1 MDKRDRI
8 IYAAMEVFR
17 EKGIEKAK
25 VSEIVKK
32 AGIAQGTFY
41 LYFPS
46 RLSVMP
52 YIAQKLVDMTV
63 QSLEEQVDY
72 EALILRQVEQ
82 IVQVIFEQAKAS
94 RDIFPFIY
102 TGLKETNHLREWEEI
117 YFPFYHWMS
126 LWIARHQE
134 QGRVSPSVNPA
145 RTAKLMIALIETTAE
160 QSYWYDSA
168 SFEEVAAQKAELIQ
182 FTLAGLGVSKE

>member
-8 IYAAMEVFR
+8 IYASMEVFR

-25 VSEIVKK
+25 VSDIVKK

-52 YIAQKLVDMTV
+52 YIAQKMVEETV
-63 QSLEEQVDY
+63 QGLQERVKKKDSFKAQMD
-72 EALILRQVEQ
+72 Q
-82 IVQVIFEQAKAS
+82 IVEVIFSQIQAY
-94 RDIFPFIY
+94 RDIFPFVY
-102 TGLKETNHLREWEEI
+102 SGLQETNHLREWEEI
-117 YFPFYHWMS
+117 YFPFYEWMS
-126 LWIARHQE
+126 NYLKE
-134 QGRVSPSVNPA
+134 QQKNGKIREDLDSQ

-160 QSYWYDSA
+160 QNYWYDSPQEV
-168 SFEEVAAQKAELIQ
+168 SIQSQKEELMEFIYYA
-182 FTLAGLGVSKE
+182 LGVKK

>member
-8 IYAAMEVFR
+8 IYASMEVFR

-25 VSEIVKK
+25 VSDIVKK

-52 YIAQKLVDMTV
+52 YIAQKMVEETV
-63 QSLEEQVDY
+63 TGLQERVKKKDSFKAQMD
-72 EALILRQVEQ
+72 Q
-82 IVQVIFEQAKAS
+82 IVEVIFFQIQAY

-102 TGLKETNHLREWEEI
+102 SGLQETNHLREWEEI
-117 YFPFYHWMS
+117 YLPFYEWMS
-126 LWIARHQE
+126 DYLKE
-134 QGRVSPSVNPA
+134 QQKNGKIRENLDPQ

-160 QSYWYDSA
+160 QNYWYDSPQEV
-168 SFEEVAAQKAELIQ
+168 SIQSQKEELMEFIYYA
-182 FTLAGLGVSKE
+182 LGVKK

>member
-1 MDKRDRI
+1 MDKKDRI

-52 YIAQKLVDMTV
+52 YIAQKLVDVTV
-63 QSLEEQVDY
+63 QSLEEHVDTSSSFFQ
-72 EALILRQVEQ
+72 QVEQ
-82 IVQVIFEQAKAS
+82 IIQVIFEQAKAS

-117 YFPFYHWMS
+117 YSPFYHWMS
-126 LWIARHQE
+126 VWIIRHQE
-134 QGRVSPSVNPA
+134 NGQISRSMNPE
-145 RTAKLMIALIETTAE
+145 RTAKLLIALIETTAE
-160 QSYWYDSA
+160 QNYWYDSPL
-168 SFEEVAAQKAELIQ
+168 SEEITAQKRELIQ
-182 FTLAGLGVSKE
+182 FVLAGLGARKE

>member
-8 IYAAMEVFR
+8 IYASMEVFR

-25 VSEIVKK
+25 VSDIVKK

-52 YIAQKLVDMTV
+52 YIAQKMVEETV
-63 QSLEEQVDY
+63 TGLQERVKKKDSFKVQMD
-72 EALILRQVEQ
+72 Q
-82 IVQVIFEQAKAS
+82 IVEVIFFQIQAY

-102 TGLKETNHLREWEEI
+102 SGLQETNHLREWEEI
-117 YFPFYHWMS
+117 YLPFYEWMS
-126 LWIARHQE
+126 DYLKE
-134 QGRVSPSVNPA
+134 QQKNGKIRENLDPQ

-160 QSYWYDSA
+160 QNYWYDSPQEV
-168 SFEEVAAQKAELIQ
+168 SIQSQKEELMEFIYYA
-182 FTLAGLGVSKE
+182 LGVKK

>member
-8 IYAAMEVFR
+8 IYASMEVFR

-25 VSEIVKK
+25 VSDIVKK

-52 YIAQKLVDMTV
+52 YIAQKMVEETV
-63 QSLEEQVDY
+63 QGLQERVKKKDSFKAQMD
-72 EALILRQVEQ
+72 Q
-82 IVQVIFEQAKAS
+82 IVEVIFFQIQAY

-102 TGLKETNHLREWEEI
+102 SGLQETNHLREWEEI
-117 YFPFYHWMS
+117 YLPFYEWMS
-126 LWIARHQE
+126 DYLKE
-134 QGRVSPSVNPA
+134 QQKNGKIRENLNPQ

-160 QSYWYDSA
+160 QNYWYDSPQEV
-168 SFEEVAAQKAELIQ
+168 SIQSQKEELMEFIYYA
-182 FTLAGLGVSKE
+182 LGVKK

>member
-8 IYAAMEVFR
+8 IYASMEVFR

-25 VSEIVKK
+25 VSDIVKK

-52 YIAQKLVDMTV
+52 YIAQKMVEETV
-63 QSLEEQVDY
+63 TGLQERVKKKDLFKVQMD
-72 EALILRQVEQ
+72 Q
-82 IVQVIFEQAKAS
+82 IVEVIFFQIQAY

-102 TGLKETNHLREWEEI
+102 SGLQETNHLREWEEI
-117 YFPFYHWMS
+117 YLPFYEWMS
-126 LWIARHQE
+126 DYLKE
-134 QGRVSPSVNPA
+134 QQKSGKIRENLDPQ

-160 QSYWYDSA
+160 QNYWYDSPQEV
-168 SFEEVAAQKAELIQ
+168 SIQSQKEELMEFIYYA
-182 FTLAGLGVSKE
+182 LGVKK

>member
-8 IYAAMEVFR
+8 IYASMEVFR

-25 VSEIVKK
+25 VSDIVKK

-52 YIAQKLVDMTV
+52 YIAQKMVEETV
-63 QSLEEQVDY
+63 TGLQERVKKKDSFKVQMD
-72 EALILRQVEQ
+72 Q
-82 IVQVIFEQAKAS
+82 IVEVIFFQIQAY

-102 TGLKETNHLREWEEI
+102 SGLQETNHLREWEEI
-117 YFPFYHWMS
+117 YLPFYEWMS
-126 LWIARHQE
+126 DYLKDQQKNGKIRENLDPQ
-134 QGRVSPSVNPA
+134 

-160 QSYWYDSA
+160 QNYWYDSPQEV
-168 SFEEVAAQKAELIQ
+168 SIQSQKEELMEFIYYA
-182 FTLAGLGVSKE
+182 LGVKK

>member
-8 IYAAMEVFR
+8 IYASMEVFR

-25 VSEIVKK
+25 VSDIVKK

-52 YIAQKLVDMTV
+52 YIAQKMVEETV
-63 QSLEEQVDY
+63 TGLQERVKKKDSFKVQMD
-72 EALILRQVEQ
+72 Q
-82 IVQVIFEQAKAS
+82 IVEVIFFQIQAY

-102 TGLKETNHLREWEEI
+102 SGLQETNHLREWEEI
-117 YFPFYHWMS
+117 YLPFYEWMS
-126 LWIARHQE
+126 DYLKE
-134 QGRVSPSVNPA
+134 QQKSGKIRENLDPQ

-160 QSYWYDSA
+160 QNYWYDSPQEV
-168 SFEEVAAQKAELIQ
+168 SIQSQKEELMEFIYYA
-182 FTLAGLGVSKE
+182 LGVKK